1 MKILKLRFKNLNS
14 LVGEW
19 SIDFTVP
26 EYTSDGI
33 FAISGP
39 TGSGKSTILDAICL
53 ALYGRTPRL
62 KVISKTTNELMS
74 RQTGVCFAEVV
85 FETDKGRYRAFWSQW
100 RAREKASGAL
110 QDPRHEIS
118 NADTGA
124 ILASQLS
131 TAEKKVEDIT
141 GMDYGRFVQS
151 MMLAQGNFAAFLQAT
166 GNERAPIL
174 EQITGTEIYSDIS
187 KYVFERHKS
196 EGEKLREL
204 IAENRGITILSPDE
218 AEQIGKELEEKNSI
232 KIIRTKE
239 KENIENAI
247 SWLKKINDLKSDL
260 SIIEMEEK
268 ALAEELNEFQPRL
281 RVLKNAK
288 RAMVLD
294 GEYANVM
301 ALRKQQ
307 NEDGNSLKSY
317 LHLAPE
323 LKNQAE
329 SARAA
334 FDAAESNFGEIRKKN
349 EDLLKLTLKVR
360 STDQEIAQTL
370 SGLGSI
376 ETAMGNL
383 QADKAREADKIQN
396 FRNSISSC
404 EGELEAIQKYLS
416 DNSNDASL
424 IAELAG
430 IRAEFSSLGET
441 RDQLMSAK
449 NNLAATRQN
458 LEKKLQEITRLDQE
472 LTVLSE
478 QDKKELENIGRII
491 NEINKLLE
499 GKKPEEIQQRKDQL
513 ILHLAELRKIADLD
527 TERKLLEDGKPCPL
541 CGSLDHPYSE
551 GNIPSAT
558 DSERE
563 LEILLGMLS
572 NYGVL
577 NQKLTE
583 LREKGVILTEKLG
596 QVRNQR
602 DMASQQISALEENTV
617 AKSEE
622 VERLNISLG
631 NKTETLIRSVR
642 PFGVA
647 ELPENREGLNSLA
660 DSLEKRKN
668 SWLAYEK
675 RKTEA
680 DDSIKSLHAEIKVC
694 TEIINAKESDL
705 RAKTIELESQKKRL
719 EELKIIRLE
728 SFGEKNVNE
737 EEEKSRDA
745 LQKAEESRSSA
756 REVLQAILQK
766 LSGNENRIND
776 LKTNIANRQV
786 ELDNLEDQFAG
797 HVARHGFADEA
808 DFISCRL
815 PAEEREQLEMEAN
828 RLDTMKTSLTTRRT
842 DRQRQLTEE
851 SSRNLTDESLDN
863 LVARLSETTLALDML
878 LQETGALSQRI
889 QSNNEARAKGELIGQ
904 KINIQSRIVEKWSRL
919 NDLIGSRE
927 GTKYRNFAQGLT
939 FEIVVSHAN
948 SQLSKLSD
956 RYLLIRDREKPLEL
970 NVVDNY
976 QAGEIRSTKNLSGG
990 ESFIVSLALA
1000 LGLSRMAG
1008 RNVRVDS
1015 LFLDEGFGTLDDETL
1030 ETALGTLASLRQD
1043 GKMIGVISHVG
1054 AMKDRI
1060 NAKILV
1066 QPVRGG
1072 RSIITGPGCEG
1083 K

>member
-1 MKILKLRFKNLNS
+1 MKILTLRFKNLNS

-39 TGSGKSTILDAICL
+39 TGAGKSTILDAICL

-118 NADTGA
+118 KADTGA

-131 TAEKKVEDIT
+131 TAEKTVEDIT

-204 IAENRGITILSPDE
+204 LAENRGITILNPDE
-218 AEQIGKELEEKNSI
+218 AELIRKELEEKNRKKNI
-232 KIIRTKE
+232 LTVG
-239 KENIENAI
+239 KENTENAI
-247 SWLKKINDLKSDL
+247 SWLKKINSLKSDL
-260 SIIEMEEK
+260 SLIDMEEK
-268 ALAEELNEFQPRL
+268 AHEKEINEFQPRL
-281 RVLKNAK
+281 SLLKNAK
-288 RAMVLD
+288 RALVLD
-294 GEYANVM
+294 GEYAALV

-307 NEDGNSLKSY
+307 NEDENSLKNY
-317 LHLAPE
+317 LLMAPE
-323 LKNQAE
+323 LKSQTE
-329 SARAA
+329 SAQAA
-334 FDAAESNFGEIRKKN
+334 FNAAESNFEEIRRGN
-349 EDLLKLTLKVR
+349 ENLLRLTVKVR

-370 SGLGSI
+370 SGLTST
-376 ETAMGNL
+376 ETAAGNL
-383 QADKAREADKIQN
+383 KADIARESEKIQN
-396 FRNSISSC
+396 FRNSISSYKS
-404 EGELEAIQKYLS
+404 ELEAIEKYLS
-416 DNSNDASL
+416 DNFADSSL
-424 IAELAG
+424 VAELAG
-430 IRAEFSSLGET
+430 IRAEISGLIET
-441 RDQLMSAK
+441 RGLLLSAK

-458 LEKKLQEITRLDQE
+458 LGKKQQEIDRLEQEMTTLAEQEKKE
-472 LTVLSE
+472 SE
-478 QDKKELENIGRII
+478 KIGRII
-491 NEINKLLE
+491 SQISKLLE

-513 ILHLAELRKIADLD
+513 ILHLAELRKIADLE
-527 TERKLLEDGKPCPL
+527 TERKMLADGKPCPL
-541 CGSLDHPYSE
+541 CGSLVHPYAE
-551 GNIPSAT
+551 GNIPST
-558 DSERE
+558 TESEKE
-563 LEILLGMLS
+563 LEILLGVLNS
-572 NYGVL
+572 YGVL

-583 LREKGVILTEKLG
+583 LREKGGLLTEKLG
-596 QVRNQR
+596 QARNQR
-602 DMASQQISALEENTV
+602 DLASQQKSALEEN
-617 AKSEE
+617 ARAQSEE
-622 VERLNISLG
+622 VEKLNISLSH
-631 NKTETLIRSVR
+631 KTEALKSSVG
-642 PFGVA
+642 PFGIA
-647 ELPENREGLNSLA
+647 ELPETREGLDSLI
-660 DSLEKRKN
+660 DSLERRKN

-675 RKTEA
+675 GKTEA
-680 DDSIKSLHAEIKVC
+680 DNAIKSLQAEIKIC
-694 TEIINAKESDL
+694 TEIINARDSDL
-705 RAKTIELESQKKRL
+705 GAKNIELDSLKKRL
-719 EELKIIRLE
+719 EELKRIRLE
-728 SFGEKNVNE
+728 SFGEKNVDA
-737 EEEKSRDA
+737 EEEKSGDA
-745 LQKAEESRSSA
+745 LQKAEEARSSA
-756 REVLQAILQK
+756 REALQASRQK
-766 LSGNENRIND
+766 LSGNNNRIDD
-776 LKTNIANRQV
+776 LKTNIGNRQA
-786 ELDNLEDQFAG
+786 ELDVLEEQFAG

-808 DFISCRL
+808 DFMSCRL
-815 PAEEREQLEMEAN
+815 QADEREKLELEAN
-828 RLDTMKTSLTTRRT
+828 RLDTTKTSLATRKA
-842 DRQRQLTEE
+842 DRQKQLAQE
-851 SSRNLTDESLDN
+851 SSGKLTDEPLDN
-863 LVARLSETTLALDML
+863 LVSRLSEINLALTVL

-889 QSNNEARAKGELIGQ
+889 QSNNEARAKGEIIGQ
-904 KINIQSRIVEKWSRL
+904 KIEVQNRIVEKWSRL

-948 SQLSKLSD
+948 AQLSRLSD

-1015 LFLDEGFGTLDDETL
+1015 LFLDEGFGTLDEETL

-1060 NAKILV
+1060 NAKIIV
-1066 QPVRGG
+1066 QPVREG